1 MHNSESLYEFL
12 ILSFFKLVVC
22 GKIFCLHDGQYRKKI
37 SPDFRQD
44 QGHSFESIEMATW
57 EMSNIPQGT
66 VVLSL
71 VHGMLGVLNSI

>member
-1 MHNSESLYEFL
+1 MHNSKSLYEFL

-22 GKIFCLHDGQYRKKI
+22 GKILCLHDGKYRKKI
-37 SPDFRQD
+37 LILRRIKAIALSQLR
-44 QGHSFESIEMATW
+44 MATW
-57 EMSNIPQGT
+57 EMSNTPQGT